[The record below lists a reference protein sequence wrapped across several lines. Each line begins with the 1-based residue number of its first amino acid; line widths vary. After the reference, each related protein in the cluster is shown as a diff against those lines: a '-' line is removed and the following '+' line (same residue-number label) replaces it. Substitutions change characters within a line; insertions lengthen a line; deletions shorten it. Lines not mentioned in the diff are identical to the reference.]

1 MTMGSSSDD
10 KVTIKLDGL
19 TLALSIGAILY
30 IWCLF
35 QVWPKL
41 ASLHRMNPDLSLHKL
56 LILSVGLVCIV
67 RIMSFL
73 GVACL
78 NLANVAAHYTLNSN
92 DSEESEDENQEFYD
106 AAMTVLFDLPNCIVA
121 STYVLFALV
130 WAESFVH
137 SRLHTDSRF
146 KWKRNIVLSYVIF
159 NLLLYSAQTTLYCLV
174 FWPTNNTEKIFRT
187 ILYVFV
193 TVINFCLVLLM
204 IGLYVWL
211 TFHFSGYPYRS
222 EKAKTAF
229 GKISNV
235 MMLWTIARI
244 AWAISFLVVYIKN
257 IELLDDS
264 DTPWWS
270 FILLSLYIL
279 CEVVPIYYMLKSS
292 VRYIVRLDSNQKAGM
307 EDEALLSS
315 SSTQYR
321 PPSELGPSREYFFNG
336 SEENPLVATTISAD
350 SDGEYGIDTSGR
362 TSTGGYISE
371 FTT

>member
-1 MTMGSSSDD
+1 
-10 KVTIKLDGL
+10 
-19 TLALSIGAILY
+19 
-30 IWCLF
+30 
-35 QVWPKL
+35 
-41 ASLHRMNPDLSLHKL
+41 
-56 LILSVGLVCIV
+56 
-67 RIMSFL
+67 MSFAFL
-73 GVACL
+73 RP
-78 NLANVAAHYTLNSN
+78 S
-92 DSEESEDENQEFYD
+92 
-106 AAMTVLFDLPNCIVA
+106 
-121 STYVLFALV
+121 
-130 WAESFVH
+130 
-137 SRLHTDSRF
+137 
-146 KWKRNIVLSYVIF
+146 K
-159 NLLLYSAQTTLYCLV
+159 
-174 FWPTNNTEKIFRT
+174 
-187 ILYVFV
+187 
-193 TVINFCLVLLM
+193 
-204 IGLYVWL
+204 YVWL

-257 IELLDDS
+257 IEASARIWHDMIFVSAANAMFYCFFWQLLDDS

-336 SEENPLVATTISAD
+336 SEENPLVATTISAE

-371 FTT
+371 FTTWFICSCFLRNSQIYSYKRGM